1 MDLGSD
7 IRSEVREKQTSYI
20 STYTRNLEKQYR
32 LTYLQSRNRDTDV
45 ENKRM
50 DTKWAK
56 RGWNELRDWD

>member
-32 LTYLQSRNRDTDV
+32 
-45 ENKRM
+45 
-50 DTKWAK
+50 
-56 RGWNELRDWD
+56 